1 MSSRV
6 IDDSFEEEPMTSTA
20 PAVVPDSATAAFQ
33 VPTGRRWTV
42 ADVAHLPEDLHYELI
57 DGRLLLPPAPMPF
70 RQSIGIKIAV
80 AFEVN
85 CPDGV
90 FVSVDSSVMID
101 THSEPRPDV
110 LLIRE
115 EGASRT
121 PVLGTDVLLVV
132 EIVSRSSQ
140 VTDRQDKMKLYSYGG
155 IPDYWIIDPLAERIT
170 FAQFR
175 LGPDGIYQK
184 RLETDGLITVDQ
196 PWRVTLDLP
205 DWTRRRDRLREVA
218 RPDR

>member
-1 MSSRV
+1 
-6 IDDSFEEEPMTSTA
+6 
-20 PAVVPDSATAAFQ
+20 
-33 VPTGRRWTV
+33 
-42 ADVAHLPEDLHYELI
+42 
-57 DGRLLLPPAPMPF
+57 MPF
-70 RQSIGIKIAV
+70 HQSIRIDL
-80 AFEVN
+80 AFAFRAE
-85 CPDGV
+85 CPEGV

-140 VTDRQDKMKLYSYGG
+140 VSDRQDKMKLYSYGG

-170 FAQFR
+170 LTQFQ
-175 LGPDGIYQK
+175 L
-184 RLETDGLITVDQ
+184 
-196 PWRVTLDLP
+196 
-205 DWTRRRDRLREVA
+205 
-218 RPDR
+218 

>member
-1 MSSRV
+1 
-6 IDDSFEEEPMTSTA
+6 MTSAA
-20 PAVVPDSATAAFQ
+20 PVVARESATAAFQ

-57 DGRLLLPPAPMPF
+57 DGRLLLPPAPMPIH
-70 RQSIGIKIAV
+70 QSIGIDLAL
-80 AFEVN
+80 AFRAH

-101 THSEPRPDV
+101 MHSEPRPDV
-110 LLIRE
+110 VLIRE

-155 IPDYWIIDPLAERIT
+155 IPDYWIIDPLTERIT

-175 LGPDGIYQK
+175 LGPDGVYRKQ
-184 RLETDGLITVDQ
+184 LEADGLITVDQ
-196 PWRVTLDLP
+196 PWQVTLDLP
-205 DWTRRRDRLREVA
+205 DWTRRRDRLRAVA
-218 RPDR
+218 RPDG